1 MAHKP
6 TMVGFDGT
14 GYLQTRLSELNDARQ
29 KALEEKGL
37 APFLSLPV
45 GDTTAT
51 IHLDVKP
58 RLTPS
63 GKNAYRVTVGSKEFD
78 LPLTPQIERQM
89 AALILARVHEKVKNP
104 YTLIFTRTGTGK
116 TDTRYS
122 VRGA

>member
-1 MAHKP
+1 
-6 TMVGFDGT
+6 MVSKNPPQFDGT
-14 GYLQTRLSELNDARQ
+14 SYVQTRLAELDEARK
-29 KALEEKGL
+29 KAFEEKGL

-45 GDTTAT
+45 GDTPAT

-63 GKNAYRVTVGSKEFD
+63 GKNAYRVTVGGKEYD
-78 LPLTPQIERQM
+78 LPLTPQIERQTL
-89 AALILARVHEKVKNP
+89 ALIMGRVKEKVKNP